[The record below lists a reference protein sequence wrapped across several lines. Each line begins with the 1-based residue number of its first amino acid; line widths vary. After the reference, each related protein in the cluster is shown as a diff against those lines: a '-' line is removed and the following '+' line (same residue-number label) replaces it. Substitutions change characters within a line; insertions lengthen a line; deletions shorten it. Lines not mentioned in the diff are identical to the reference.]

1 MLDRPLNR
9 RDLLKFA
16 AGAAALV
23 AVPAVMV
30 APASAAA
37 APAMEGPPALPQAGR
52 AGIAVRTALA
62 QVGKPYRRNS
72 AGPGAFDCSGL
83 MQYAWARAGVAVP
96 HSSSA
101 IGRMRRV
108 PLSQVQPGDIVGRR
122 GHVGMYIGG
131 GRMVHAP
138 QTGTRVHVAGIG
150 RMRWAVRPG

>member
-9 RDLLKFA
+9 RDLLKLA

-23 AVPAVMV
+23 TVPTAM
-30 APASAAA
+30 A
-37 APAMEGPPALPQAGR
+37 APAAAVAAPTVDGLPTVAQAGR
-52 AGIAVRTALA
+52 GSVAVRTALA
-62 QVGKPYRRNS
+62 QVGKPYRRNG
-72 AGPGAFDCSGL
+72 AGPRSFDCSGL
-83 MQYAWARAGVAVP
+83 MQYAWARAGVPVP

-108 PLSQVQPGDIVGRR
+108 SLSKVQPGDIVGRR

-138 QTGTRVHVAGIG
+138 QSGTRVQVAGVG